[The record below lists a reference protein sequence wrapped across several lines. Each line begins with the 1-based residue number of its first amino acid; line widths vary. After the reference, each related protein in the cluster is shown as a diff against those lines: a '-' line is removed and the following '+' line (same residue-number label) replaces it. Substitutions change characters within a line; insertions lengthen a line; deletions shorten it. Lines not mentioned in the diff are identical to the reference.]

1 MCIEDYAIK
10 RLIKWRKYEGSAA
23 FATDVEFLPYDE
35 SRWGIVFATPSTQQ
49 LQLLPGEATNNNLT
63 ILRVDSTPDFKQ
75 YYTFDELGA
84 FMWQSWRV
92 RMSGSGV
99 YLFYE
104 LYLDTEPKNLKQAIR
119 AGT

>member
-49 LQLLPGEATNNNLT
+49 LQLLPGEATNNNLYHT
-63 ILRVDSTPDFKQ
+63 ASRLNPDFKQ

-92 RMSGSGV
+92 RMSGWRCYRLGV
-99 YLFYE
+99 
-104 LYLDTEPKNLKQAIR
+104 
-119 AGT
+119 